1 MYEMVISGCQAKG
14 KLMAL
19 IRLLEDRD
27 PKVTAS
33 LKEGLEETLM
43 LHRLGVYKLL
53 RDRLRTTDIIE
64 SISG

>member
-1 MYEMVISGCQAKG
+1 
-14 KLMAL
+14 MAL

-43 LHRLGVYKLL
+43 LHRLGVHKLL

-64 SISG
+64 SING